1 MRVVD
6 VDDNIIQELRNSGLS
21 SEMKSLEF
29 CKFLVIEEEHGK
41 IVAAS
46 GIGGFL
52 NNHSLQILDG
62 YQGKGLGKKLFK
74 ENIEEAKKKNYSFIT
89 YSNNPE
95 NTPIVKLVRHF
106 EFTPLF
112 RIHYSDNLVR
122 DAGILVFKTKGK
134 VLEKILKLF
143 NTKIGI
149 VILAI
154 SLKIFRKLTFRSL
167 LTLPPDEFPSPDLMY
182 IIKNFQK
189 I

>member
-21 SEMKSLEF
+21 SEMISLEF
-29 CKFLVIEEEHGK
+29 CKFLILEEEHGK

-46 GIGGFL
+46 GLGGFF
-52 NNHSLQILDG
+52 NVHSLQILDG
-62 YQGKGLGKKLFK
+62 YRGKGLGKILFK
-74 ENIEEAKKKNYSFIT
+74 RTIEEAKKKNYSFTLLSI
-89 YSNNPE
+89 NPE
-95 NTPIVKLVRHF
+95 NTPIVKLTKSSGF
-106 EFTPLF
+106 KPLF
-112 RIHYSDNLVR
+112 RIHYADNLVR
-122 DAGILVFKTKGK
+122 DAGILVLKTKGK

-149 VILAI
+149 TILAI
-154 SLKIFRKLTFRSL
+154 SLKIFRKFMFSSV
-167 LTLPPDEFPSPDLMY
+167 LTLQSEEFPSPNLRY